1 MATLAALKFKPNHS
15 KDLFP
20 NMLPSHIR
28 NFSIIAHID
37 HGKSTLADRF
47 LQICKAIELRDMREQ
62 VLDGMD
68 LERERGITIRAH
80 AVSLEY
86 VAKDG
91 QHYVLNLI
99 DTPGHVDFSYEVS
112 RSLAACEG
120 VLLLVD
126 ATQGVQAQTMA
137 NMHLA
142 RQSGLEILG
151 VVNKIDM
158 QNADPEGC
166 RQQMMEIINISEDKI
181 FLASGKAG
189 IGVHEI
195 LEGIVRFIP
204 PPTSEGLGTKLKALI
219 FDSLFDNYRGVIV
232 YVRVMCGKLIVGD
245 RIYLMQSQ
253 RSFEILELGILR
265 PHTIKKDVL
274 TEGMVGYVIANIRS
288 PEEVKVGETV
298 THDKDRASEPLQ
310 GFKDSKPMV
319 FSGVYPI
326 DPSEYEGLKYALEKL
341 RLNDSSLVFIPETSI
356 ALGFGFRAGF
366 LGLLHMEIIQER
378 IDREYNIDIIM
389 TSPSVIFKVMN
400 ARGDIFEVDNPT
412 KFPAPTEIE
421 AVDEPYV
428 KASIIIPTS
437 CIGAVMRLS
446 TDKRGE
452 LIHTES
458 LKMDRVMLTFLL
470 PLAEILTD
478 FYDKLKSITQGYGS
492 MDYEEAGYKPTDVV
506 KLDILLNAEPV
517 DAFSSIV
524 HRSKAE
530 NLGRNLIEKL
540 KEVIPKHMFA
550 IPIQAVVGA
559 KVIARET
566 ISAMRKN
573 VIAKCYGGDISRK
586 RKLLEKQKEGKK
598 RMKQIGS
605 VNIPK
610 NAFMEVLRN
619 G

>member
-1 MATLAALKFKPNHS
+1 MK
-15 KDLFP
+15 
-20 NMLPSHIR
+20 PSHIR

-47 LQICKAIELRDMREQ
+47 LQICKAIEEREMREQ
-62 VLDGMD
+62 VLDDMD
-68 LERERGITIRAH
+68 LERERGITIKAH

-91 QHYVLNLI
+91 QNYILNLI

-142 RQSGLEILG
+142 RNAGLEILG

-158 QNADPEGC
+158 QNADPEAC
-166 RQQMMEIINISEDKI
+166 RQQILDVINIAEGKI

-204 PPTSEGLGTKLKALI
+204 PPSSDRHGVQLKALI
-219 FDSLFDNYRGVIV
+219 FDSLFDNYRGVIL
-232 YVRVMCGKLIVGD
+232 YVRLMSGKLSVGD
-245 RIYLMQSQ
+245 RIYLMQS
-253 RSFEILELGILR
+253 RHTFEVLELGILR
-265 PHTIKKDVL
+265 PHTIKKDIL

-288 PEEVKVGETV
+288 PEEVKVGETI
-298 THDKDRASEPLQ
+298 THDKDRAHEPLQ
-310 GFKDSKPMV
+310 GFKESKPMV

-326 DPSEYEGLKYALEKL
+326 DAGEYEALKYALEKL
-341 RLNDSSLVFIPETSI
+341 RLNDSSLVFQPETSI
-356 ALGFGFRAGF
+356 ALGFGFRVGF

-400 ARGDIFEVDNPT
+400 TKGDIFEVDNPSR
-412 KFPAPTEIE
+412 FPTPLEIE

-428 KASIIIPTS
+428 KANIIVPTS
-437 CIGAVMRLS
+437 CIGSVMRLS

-492 MDYEEAGYKPTDVV
+492 MDYEEAPYRPTDVV
-506 KLDILLNAEPV
+506 KMDILLNSEPV
-517 DAFSSIV
+517 DAFSTIV
-524 HRSKAE
+524 HKSKAE
-530 NLGRNLIEKL
+530 GVGRSLISKL
-540 KEVIPKHMFA
+540 KEVIPKHMFT
-550 IPIQAVVGA
+550 IPIQAVIGS
-559 KVIARET
+559 KVLARET
-566 ISAMRKN
+566 ISSMRKN
-573 VIAKCYGGDISRK
+573 VIAKCYGGDITRK

-610 NAFMEVLRN
+610 NAFMEVLKN

>member
-1 MATLAALKFKPNHS
+1 VNS
-15 KDLFP
+15 
-20 NMLPSHIR
+20 SHIR

-47 LQICKAIELRDMREQ
+47 LQICKAIEARDMREQ
-62 VLDGMD
+62 VLDDMD
-68 LERERGITIRAH
+68 LERERGITIKAH
-80 AVSLEY
+80 AVSLDY
-86 VAKDG
+86 VAQDG
-91 QHYVLNLI
+91 QHYILNLI

-126 ATQGVQAQTMA
+126 ATQGVQAQTIA

-142 RQSGLEILG
+142 RHSNLEILG

-158 QNADPEGC
+158 QNADPEAC
-166 RQQMMEIINISEDKI
+166 RQQMIEVINIAEEKI
-181 FLASGKAG
+181 FLASGKTG
-189 IGVHEI
+189 IGVNAI
-195 LEGIVRFIP
+195 LEGVVRFIP
-204 PPTSEGLGTKLKALI
+204 PPLSQKQPQQLRALI
-219 FDSLFDNYRGVIV
+219 FDSLFDNYRGVIL
-232 YVRVMCGKLIVGD
+232 YVRVMSKTLSVGD

-253 RSFEILELGILR
+253 RSFEVLELGILR
-265 PHTIKKDVL
+265 PHTIKKDTL

-288 PEEVKVGETV
+288 PEEVKVGETI
-298 THDKDRASEPLQ
+298 THDKNRASEPLQ
-310 GFKDSKPMV
+310 GFKESKPMV
-319 FSGVYPI
+319 FSGMYPM
-326 DPSEYEGLKYALEKL
+326 DPGEYEALKYALEKL
-341 RLNDSSLVFIPETSI
+341 RLNDSSLVFQPETSI

-378 IDREYNIDIIM
+378 IDREHHIDIIM

-400 ARGDIFEVDNPT
+400 IRGEIFEVDNPSQ
-412 KFPAPTEIE
+412 FPAPTEIE

-428 KASIIIPTS
+428 KANIIIPTT
-437 CIGAVMRLS
+437 CIGSVMRLS

-470 PLAEILTD
+470 PLVEILTD

-492 MDYEEAGYKPTDVV
+492 MDYEESPYRPTEVV
-506 KLDILLNAEPV
+506 KLEILLNTEPV
-517 DAFSSIV
+517 DAFSTII
-524 HRSKAE
+524 HKSKAE
-530 NLGRNLIEKL
+530 TVGRNLISKL
-540 KEVIPKHMFA
+540 KEVIPKHMFS
-550 IPIQAVVGA
+550 IPIQAVVGS
-559 KVIARET
+559 KVLARET

-610 NAFMEVLRN
+610 NAFMEVLKN

>member
-1 MATLAALKFKPNHS
+1 MK
-15 KDLFP
+15 
-20 NMLPSHIR
+20 PSHIR

-47 LQICKAIELRDMREQ
+47 LQICKAIEEREMREQ
-62 VLDGMD
+62 VLDDMD
-68 LERERGITIRAH
+68 LERERGITIKAH

-91 QHYVLNLI
+91 QNYILNLI

-142 RQSGLEILG
+142 RNAGLEILG

-158 QNADPEGC
+158 QNADPEAC
-166 RQQMMEIINISEDKI
+166 RQQILDVINIAEEKI

-204 PPTSEGLGTKLKALI
+204 PPSSDRHGVQLKALI
-219 FDSLFDNYRGVIV
+219 FDSLFDNYRGVIL
-232 YVRVMCGKLIVGD
+232 YVRLMSGKLSVGD
-245 RIYLMQSQ
+245 RIYLMQS
-253 RSFEILELGILR
+253 RHTFEVLELGILR
-265 PHTIKKDVL
+265 PHTIKKDIL

-288 PEEVKVGETV
+288 PEEVKVGETI
-298 THDKDRASEPLQ
+298 THDKDRAHEPLQ
-310 GFKDSKPMV
+310 GFKESKPMV

-326 DPSEYEGLKYALEKL
+326 DAGEYEALKYALEKL
-341 RLNDSSLVFIPETSI
+341 RLNDSSLVFQPETSI
-356 ALGFGFRAGF
+356 ALGFGFRVGF

-400 ARGDIFEVDNPT
+400 TKGDIFEVDNPSR
-412 KFPAPTEIE
+412 FPTPLEIE

-428 KASIIIPTS
+428 KANIIVPTS
-437 CIGAVMRLS
+437 CIGSVMRLS

-492 MDYEEAGYKPTDVV
+492 MDYEEAPYRPTDVV
-506 KLDILLNAEPV
+506 KMDILLNSEPV
-517 DAFSSIV
+517 DAFSTIV
-524 HRSKAE
+524 HKSKAE
-530 NLGRNLIEKL
+530 GVGRSLISKL
-540 KEVIPKHMFA
+540 KEVIPKHMFT
-550 IPIQAVVGA
+550 IPIQAVIGS
-559 KVIARET
+559 KVLARET
-566 ISAMRKN
+566 ISSMRKN
-573 VIAKCYGGDISRK
+573 VIAKCYGGDITRK

-610 NAFMEVLRN
+610 NAFMEVLKN